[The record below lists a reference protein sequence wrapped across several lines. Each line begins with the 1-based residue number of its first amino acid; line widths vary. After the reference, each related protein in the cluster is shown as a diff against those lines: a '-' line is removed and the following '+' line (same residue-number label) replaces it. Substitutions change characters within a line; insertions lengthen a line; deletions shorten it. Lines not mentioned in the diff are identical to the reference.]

1 MPTSRM
7 PRLVSTLRTPG
18 HRRGV
23 VVRRAIA
30 VALLIAALAS
40 ALSAAKELPRV
51 PVFSRDLPAGA
62 ELALADVDLA
72 RLPSS
77 SIPDSAVAAK
87 PEELTGRVITA
98 AAGKGEVITDARL
111 LGEELVS
118 SLVGGSEAAAAR
130 MIPVKLAEPDIIPHL
145 HHGDTVDVVTAVDA
159 ASSPSDV
166 GEGEAPTAPTAR
178 VIATGGRV
186 VSTSSAEGEA
196 SSSTVLLALPHDH
209 ANDVAAASLSQPLTV
224 VIVGDRAHPQQS

>member
-1 MPTSRM
+1 M

-166 GEGEAPTAPTAR
+166 GEGEAPTTPTAR

>member
-1 MPTSRM
+1 M

-77 SIPDSAVAAK
+77 SIPESAVAAK
-87 PEELTGRVITA
+87 PEDLSGRVITA

-118 SLVGGSEAAAAR
+118 SLVGGSDAAAAR

-224 VIVGDRAHPQQS
+224 VIVGDRAHPQQR

>member
-1 MPTSRM
+1 M

-118 SLVGGSEAAAAR
+118 SLVGGSEDAAAR

-145 HHGDTVDVVTAVDA
+145 HHGDTVDVVTTVDA

>member
-1 MPTSRM
+1 MPTSRLH
-7 PRLVSTLRTPG
+7 RLVNTLRTPG

-30 VALLIAALAS
+30 VALLIAALTS

-72 RLPSS
+72 RLPAS
-77 SIPDSAVAAK
+77 SIPDSALAAK
-87 PEELTGRVITA
+87 PEDLSGRVITA
-98 AAGKGEVITDARL
+98 AANKGEVITDARL
-111 LGEELVS
+111 LGEDLVS
-118 SLVGGSEAAAAR
+118 SLVGDSEAEGGR

-145 HHGDTVDVVTAVDA
+145 HHGDTVDVVTAVEAGATA
-159 ASSPSDV
+159 A
-166 GEGEAPTAPTAR
+166 TPTAR
-178 VIATGGRV
+178 VIASGGRV
-186 VSTSSAEGEA
+186 VTTSSPEGEA

-224 VIVGDRAHPQQS
+224 VIVGDRAHPQQH

>member
-1 MPTSRM
+1 M

-30 VALLIAALAS
+30 VALLVAALAS

-118 SLVGGSEAAAAR
+118 SLVGGSEDAAAR

-145 HHGDTVDVVTAVDA
+145 HHGDTVDVVTAGDA

-224 VIVGDRAHPQQS
+224 VIVGDRAHPRQS

>member
-1 MPTSRM
+1 M

-111 LGEELVS
+111 LGEDLVS
-118 SLVGGSEAAAAR
+118 SLVGDSEAEGGR

-224 VIVGDRAHPQQS
+224 VIVGDRAHPRQG

>member
-1 MPTSRM
+1 M

-72 RLPSS
+72 RLPAS

-98 AAGKGEVITDARL
+98 AAGKGEVVTDARL
-111 LGEELVS
+111 LGEDLVS

-186 VSTSSAEGEA
+186 VSTSSTEGEA

>member
-1 MPTSRM
+1 MPTSRL
-7 PRLVSTLRTPG
+7 PRLVNTLRTPG

-30 VALLIAALAS
+30 VALLIAALTS

-72 RLPSS
+72 RLPAS
-77 SIPDSAVAAK
+77 SIPDSALAAK
-87 PEELTGRVITA
+87 PEDLSGRVITA
-98 AAGKGEVITDARL
+98 AANKGEVITDARL
-111 LGEELVS
+111 LGEDLVS
-118 SLVGGSEAAAAR
+118 SLVGDSEAEGGR

-145 HHGDTVDVVTAVDA
+145 HHGDTVDVVTAVEAGATA
-159 ASSPSDV
+159 A
-166 GEGEAPTAPTAR
+166 TPTAR
-178 VIATGGRV
+178 VIASGGRV
-186 VSTSSAEGEA
+186 VTTSSPEGEA

-224 VIVGDRAHPQQS
+224 VIVGDRAHPQQH

>member
-1 MPTSRM
+1 M
-7 PRLVSTLRTPG
+7 PRLIYTLRTPG

-118 SLVGGSEAAAAR
+118 SLVGGSEDAAAR

-186 VSTSSAEGEA
+186 VSTSNAEGEA

>member
-1 MPTSRM
+1 M
-7 PRLVSTLRTPG
+7 PRLISTLRTPG

-118 SLVGGSEAAAAR
+118 SLVGGSEDAAAR

-166 GEGEAPTAPTAR
+166 GEGEAPTAPTPR

>member
-1 MPTSRM
+1 M

-87 PEELTGRVITA
+87 PEELTGLVITA
-98 AAGKGEVITDARL
+98 AAGQGEVITDARL

-118 SLVGGSEAAAAR
+118 SLVGGSEDAAAR

>member
-1 MPTSRM
+1 MPTSHF
-7 PRLVSTLRTPG
+7 PRLVDTLRTPG

-23 VVRRAIA
+23 LVRRAIA

-72 RLPSS
+72 RLPAS

-87 PEELTGRVITA
+87 PEELTGRVITT
-98 AAGKGEVITDARL
+98 AAGRGEVITDARL
-111 LGEELVS
+111 LGEDLVS
-118 SLVGGSEAAAAR
+118 SLVGGTGAEAGR

-145 HHGDTVDVVTAVDA
+145 HHGDTVDVVTAVEAGA
-159 ASSPSDV
+159 A
-166 GEGEAPTAPTAR
+166 AATPTAR
-178 VIATGGRV
+178 VIASGGRV
-186 VSTSSAEGEA
+186 VSTSSPEGEA
-196 SSSTVLLALPHDH
+196 SSSTVLLALPQDH

-224 VIVGDRAHPQQS
+224 VIVGDRAHPQQH

>member
-1 MPTSRM
+1 M

-118 SLVGGSEAAAAR
+118 SLVGGSEDAAAR

>member
-1 MPTSRM
+1 M
-7 PRLVSTLRTPG
+7 
-18 HRRGV
+18 
-23 VVRRAIA
+23 RRAIA

-72 RLPSS
+72 RLPAS

-98 AAGKGEVITDARL
+98 AAGKGEVVTDARL
-111 LGEELVS
+111 LGEDLVS
-118 SLVGGSEAAAAR
+118 SLVGGSDAAAAR

-224 VIVGDRAHPQQS
+224 VIVGDRAHPQQR

>member
-1 MPTSRM
+1 MPTSHF
-7 PRLVSTLRTPG
+7 PRLVDTLRTPG

-23 VVRRAIA
+23 LVRRAIA

-72 RLPSS
+72 RLPAS
-77 SIPDSAVAAK
+77 SIPDSALTAK
-87 PEELTGRVITA
+87 PEELSGRVITA
-98 AAGKGEVITDARL
+98 AANKGEVITGARL
-111 LGEELVS
+111 LGEDLVS
-118 SLVGGSEAAAAR
+118 SLVGGTGAEAGR

-145 HHGDTVDVVTAVDA
+145 HHGDTVDVVTAVEAGA
-159 ASSPSDV
+159 A
-166 GEGEAPTAPTAR
+166 AATPTAR
-178 VIATGGRV
+178 VIASGGRV
-186 VSTSSAEGEA
+186 VSTSSPEGEA
-196 SSSTVLLALPHDH
+196 SSSTVLLALPQDH

-224 VIVGDRAHPQQS
+224 VIVGDRAHPQQH

>member
-1 MPTSRM
+1 MPTSRL
-7 PRLVSTLRTPG
+7 PRLVNTLRTPG

-30 VALLIAALAS
+30 VALLIAALTS

-72 RLPSS
+72 RLPAS
-77 SIPDSAVAAK
+77 SIPDSALAAK
-87 PEELTGRVITA
+87 PEDLSGRVITA
-98 AAGKGEVITDARL
+98 AANKGEVITDARL
-111 LGEELVS
+111 LGEDLVS
-118 SLVGGSEAAAAR
+118 SLVGDSEAEGGR

-145 HHGDTVDVVTAVDA
+145 HHGDTVDVVTAVEAGATA
-159 ASSPSDV
+159 A
-166 GEGEAPTAPTAR
+166 TPTAR
-178 VIATGGRV
+178 VIASGGRV
-186 VSTSSAEGEA
+186 VTTSSPEGDA

-224 VIVGDRAHPQQS
+224 VIVGDRAHPQQH

>member
-1 MPTSRM
+1 M

-77 SIPDSAVAAK
+77 SIPESAVAAK

-98 AAGKGEVITDARL
+98 AAGKGEVVTDARL
-111 LGEELVS
+111 LGEDLVS

-186 VSTSSAEGEA
+186 VSTSNAEGEA

>member
-1 MPTSRM
+1 M

-72 RLPSS
+72 RLPAS

-118 SLVGGSEAAAAR
+118 SLVGGSEDAAAR

-166 GEGEAPTAPTAR
+166 GEGEAPTTPTAR

>member
-1 MPTSRM
+1 MPTSHF
-7 PRLVSTLRTPG
+7 PRLVDTLRTPG

-23 VVRRAIA
+23 LVRRAIA

-72 RLPSS
+72 RLPAS
-77 SIPDSAVAAK
+77 SIPDSALAAK
-87 PEELTGRVITA
+87 PEDLSGRVITA
-98 AAGKGEVITDARL
+98 AANKGEVITGARL
-111 LGEELVS
+111 LGEDLVS
-118 SLVGGSEAAAAR
+118 SLVGGTGAESGR

-145 HHGDTVDVVTAVDA
+145 HHGDTVDVVTAVETGADA
-159 ASSPSDV
+159 A
-166 GEGEAPTAPTAR
+166 TPTAR
-178 VIATGGRV
+178 VIASGGRV
-186 VSTSSAEGEA
+186 VSTSSPEGEA
-196 SSSTVLLALPHDH
+196 SSSTVLLALPQDH

-224 VIVGDRAHPQQS
+224 VIVGDRAHPQQH

>member
-1 MPTSRM
+1 MPH
-7 PRLVSTLRTPG
+7 LVSTLRTPG

-118 SLVGGSEAAAAR
+118 SLVGGSEDAAAR

>member
-1 MPTSRM
+1 M

-118 SLVGGSEAAAAR
+118 SLVGGSEDAAAR
-130 MIPVKLAEPDIIPHL
+130 MIPLKLAEPDIIPHL

>member
-1 MPTSRM
+1 M

-62 ELALADVDLA
+62 ELALADVDVA

-111 LGEELVS
+111 LGEDLVS
-118 SLVGGSEAAAAR
+118 SLVGGSDAAAAR

>member
-1 MPTSRM
+1 M

-62 ELALADVDLA
+62 ELALADVDLV

-111 LGEELVS
+111 LGEDLVS
-118 SLVGGSEAAAAR
+118 SLVGGSDAAAAR

>member
-1 MPTSRM
+1 M

-111 LGEELVS
+111 LGEDLVS
-118 SLVGGSEAAAAR
+118 SLVGGSEDAAAR

>member
-1 MPTSRM
+1 M

-18 HRRGV
+18 HRRGG

-30 VALLIAALAS
+30 VALLNAALAS

-118 SLVGGSEAAAAR
+118 SLVGGSEDAAAR

>member
-1 MPTSRM
+1 MPTSHF
-7 PRLVSTLRTPG
+7 PRLVDTLRTPG

-23 VVRRAIA
+23 LVRRAIA

-72 RLPSS
+72 RLPAS
-77 SIPDSAVAAK
+77 SIPDSTLTEK
-87 PEELTGRVITA
+87 PEELSGRVITA
-98 AAGKGEVITDARL
+98 AANKGEVITGARL
-111 LGEELVS
+111 LGEDLVS
-118 SLVGGSEAAAAR
+118 SLVGGTGAEAGR

-196 SSSTVLLALPHDH
+196 SSSTVLLALPQDH

-224 VIVGDRAHPQQS
+224 VIVGDRAHPQQH

>member
-1 MPTSRM
+1 MPTSRI

-62 ELALADVDLA
+62 ELALADVDLV

-98 AAGKGEVITDARL
+98 AAGRGEVITDARL
-111 LGEELVS
+111 LGEDLVS

-224 VIVGDRAHPQQS
+224 VIVGDRAHPQQN

>member
-1 MPTSRM
+1 MPTSHF
-7 PRLVSTLRTPG
+7 PRLVDTLRTPG

-23 VVRRAIA
+23 LVRRAIA

-72 RLPSS
+72 RLPAS
-77 SIPDSAVAAK
+77 SIPDSALAAK
-87 PEELTGRVITA
+87 PEDLSGRVITA
-98 AAGKGEVITDARL
+98 AANKGEVITDARL
-111 LGEELVS
+111 LGEDLVS
-118 SLVGGSEAAAAR
+118 SLVGGTGAEAGR

-145 HHGDTVDVVTAVDA
+145 HHGDTVDVVTAVEAGA
-159 ASSPSDV
+159 A
-166 GEGEAPTAPTAR
+166 AATPTAR
-178 VIATGGRV
+178 VIASGGRV
-186 VSTSSAEGEA
+186 VSTSSPEGEA
-196 SSSTVLLALPHDH
+196 SSSTVLLALPQDH

-224 VIVGDRAHPQQS
+224 VIVGDRAHPQQH

>member
-1 MPTSRM
+1 M

-62 ELALADVDLA
+62 ELALADVDLV

-118 SLVGGSEAAAAR
+118 SLVGGSEDAAAR

>member
-1 MPTSRM
+1 M

-98 AAGKGEVITDARL
+98 AAGKGEVVTDARL
-111 LGEELVS
+111 LGEDLVS

>member
-1 MPTSRM
+1 MPTSHF
-7 PRLVSTLRTPG
+7 PRLVDTLRTPG

-23 VVRRAIA
+23 LVRRAIA

-72 RLPSS
+72 RLPAS
-77 SIPDSAVAAK
+77 SIPDSTLTEK
-87 PEELTGRVITA
+87 PEELSGRVITA
-98 AAGKGEVITDARL
+98 AANKGEVITGARL
-111 LGEELVS
+111 LGEDLVS
-118 SLVGGSEAAAAR
+118 SLVGGTGAEAGR

-145 HHGDTVDVVTAVDA
+145 HHGDTVDVVTAVEARA
-159 ASSPSDV
+159 A
-166 GEGEAPTAPTAR
+166 AATPTAR
-178 VIATGGRV
+178 VIASGGRV
-186 VSTSSAEGEA
+186 VSTSSPEGEA
-196 SSSTVLLALPHDH
+196 SSSTVLLALPQDH

-224 VIVGDRAHPQQS
+224 VIVGDRAHPQQH

>member
-1 MPTSRM
+1 M

-118 SLVGGSEAAAAR
+118 SLVGGSEDAAAR

-186 VSTSSAEGEA
+186 VSTSSSEGEA

-224 VIVGDRAHPQQS
+224 VIVGDRAHPQQR

>member
-1 MPTSRM
+1 M

-72 RLPSS
+72 RLPTS

-118 SLVGGSEAAAAR
+118 SLVGGSEDAAAR

-166 GEGEAPTAPTAR
+166 GEGEAPTAPPAR

>member
-1 MPTSRM
+1 M

-72 RLPSS
+72 RLPAS

-98 AAGKGEVITDARL
+98 AAGKGEVVTDARL
-111 LGEELVS
+111 LGEDLVS
-118 SLVGGSEAAAAR
+118 SLVGGSEDAAAR

>member
-1 MPTSRM
+1 M
-7 PRLVSTLRTPG
+7 PRLISTLRTPG

-72 RLPSS
+72 RLPAS

-98 AAGKGEVITDARL
+98 AAGKGEVVTDARL
-111 LGEELVS
+111 LGEDLVS